1 MNKMGEYSEYE
12 FTKAIQEAWNT
23 LVVEKNAIPEVNPQG
38 FVIGGQPGAGKSSLV
53 KKLLKDNKN
62 LVSIDADILKTF
74 HPRYDTIQERYPQ
87 EAHDLLKNFSGKL
100 KDAITDMALESKYS
114 VIIESTFRDPQVPK
128 NILTQLKEGGY
139 ETTVLVQTCSSELSW
154 NSCLARERI
163 TGRAVDKEFHDN
175 VVKNLS
181 KHIKE
186 VAQTGL
192 VDHMQVFARVEIK
205 GKNGHFEQKELFN
218 STIKK
223 IPNSATI
230 DKHIFGERHKQQGA
244 SFYMGR

>member
-1 MNKMGEYSEYE
+1 MNKMGEYSNQE
-12 FTKAIQEAWNT
+12 FIKAIKEAWSV
-23 LVVEKNAIPEVNPQG
+23 LVIEKNATPGVNPQG

-74 HPRYDTIQERYPQ
+74 HPRYDTIQEIYPQ
-87 EAHDLLKNFSGKL
+87 DAHDLLKNFSGKL
-100 KDAITDMALESKYS
+100 KDTITDMALEGKYS

-192 VDHMQVFARVEIK
+192 ADHMQVFARVETR
-205 GKNGHFEQKELFN
+205 GKEGHFEQQEIYN
-218 STIKK
+218 NATKK
-223 IPNSATI
+223 VPNSATI
-230 DKHIFGERHKQQGA
+230 DKYILGERHKRQET
-244 SFYMGR
+244 SSYMGR